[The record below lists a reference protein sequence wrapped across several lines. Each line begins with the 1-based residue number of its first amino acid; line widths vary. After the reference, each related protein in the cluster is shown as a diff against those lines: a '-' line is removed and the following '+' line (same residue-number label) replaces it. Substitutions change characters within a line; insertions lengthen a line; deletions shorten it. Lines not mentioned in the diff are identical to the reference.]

1 MRTKMRFVFVHGGFH
16 AAWCWEQTIAEL
28 ELLGH
33 EGVAVDLPGHGA
45 RVDEES
51 TLANRRDAIV
61 SMMRPGDVLVGH
73 SGGGFDATLA
83 ADAAP
88 ELVSHITYLAAA
100 LPREGR
106 TYPEA
111 MAMRDS
117 EDGEFD
123 ADVGEMLAYLKFDD
137 DGAMWFADFDGAWK
151 YFYHDCDEGR
161 GPLGLRAPRPGTVR
175 GHHCHAGVGYCVLA
189 RGSSPQ
195 LYPLLTGSV
204 DATLAGRHR
213 HPPPRGPAVDD
224 RLVTLA
230 VPEPPPRAG
239 RATRTRDDDE
249 AHRPTCTP
257 LIPVE
262 IDVLATSTRTFPPK
276 REFRRK
282 AYRFELE
289 RRAGHRLAGQFG
301 VLGHPGRIFDV
312 LGDDD
317 VTLGH

>member
-117 EDGEFD
+117 EEGDFE
-123 ADVGEMLAYLKFDD
+123 ADVLPTGGL
-137 DGAMWFADFDGAWK
+137 
-151 YFYHDCDEGR
+151 GR
-161 GPLGLRAPRPGTVR
+161 
-175 GHHCHAGVGYCVLA
+175 
-189 RGSSPQ
+189 
-195 LYPLLTGSV
+195 
-204 DATLAGRHR
+204 D
-213 HPPPRGPAVDD
+213 GPA
-224 RLVTLA
+224 
-230 VPEPPPRAG
+230 
-239 RATRTRDDDE
+239 DDE
-249 AHRPTCTP
+249 AHGASTYWRCARRARSYSSRAAWTDAS
-257 LIPVE
+257 V
-262 IDVLATSTRTFPPK
+262 ATSATGTSHQ
-276 REFRRK
+276 
-282 AYRFELE
+282 LS
-289 RRAGHRLAGQFG
+289 
-301 VLGHPGRIFDV
+301 
-312 LGDDD
+312 
-317 VTLGH
+317 